1 MSTIPAIVSMLQY
14 TSQLVFTEYI
24 LLLQNLEF
32 EGIMRFYFQS
42 TTREAQQK
50 VATKCIRV
58 SNTANTNSVIEA
70 LVQKF
75 RPDLRM
81 LTNQSSYAL
90 YEVHSN
96 EGESWREF
104 HLSSL
109 PYTIV
114 LTLCNSLWAQC
125 ADVLIGTY
133 YADFLHVRI
142 VIKCTCVCVVNTVPR
157 NIYVERVCMFLHG
170 VELHTGSRNIFS
182 CYLCVYVCTKIMY
195 MCWLS

>member
-1 MSTIPAIVSMLQY
+1 MGVSQWAYKHIRPNIHVTFL
-14 TSQLVFTEYI
+14 SP
-24 LLLQNLEF
+24 QNLEF

-58 SNTANTNSVIEA
+58 SNTASTNSVIEA

-96 EGESWREF
+96 EGELNFKCNRFYSALHNF
-104 HLSSL
+104 HVDVCEVN
-109 PYTIV
+109 V
-114 LTLCNSLWAQC
+114 L
-125 ADVLIGTY
+125 
-133 YADFLHVRI
+133 
-142 VIKCTCVCVVNTVPR
+142 
-157 NIYVERVCMFLHG
+157 
-170 VELHTGSRNIFS
+170 
-182 CYLCVYVCTKIMY
+182 
-195 MCWLS
+195 

>member
-1 MSTIPAIVSMLQY
+1 MYIVYKCTFISGWVRVDSQY
-14 TSQLVFTEYI
+14 TPIQYVSI
-24 LLLQNLEF
+24 LLPQNLEF

-96 EGESWREF
+96 EGES
-104 HLSSL
+104 
-109 PYTIV
+109 
-114 LTLCNSLWAQC
+114 
-125 ADVLIGTY
+125 
-133 YADFLHVRI
+133 
-142 VIKCTCVCVVNTVPR
+142 
-157 NIYVERVCMFLHG
+157 
-170 VELHTGSRNIFS
+170 
-182 CYLCVYVCTKIMY
+182 
-195 MCWLS
+195 

>member
-1 MSTIPAIVSMLQY
+1 MYIVFRCTSISGWVTVDSQY
-14 TSQLVFTEYI
+14 TPICATESI
-24 LLLQNLEF
+24 LLPQNLEF

-96 EGESWREF
+96 EGES
-104 HLSSL
+104 
-109 PYTIV
+109 
-114 LTLCNSLWAQC
+114 
-125 ADVLIGTY
+125 
-133 YADFLHVRI
+133 
-142 VIKCTCVCVVNTVPR
+142 
-157 NIYVERVCMFLHG
+157 
-170 VELHTGSRNIFS
+170 
-182 CYLCVYVCTKIMY
+182 
-195 MCWLS
+195 